1 VEDYCGVSNGN
12 WICGF
17 AKSLGTC
24 NAFVAELWG
33 VLEGLNL
40 ARVQGYG
47 TMGYRAVK
55 HCIDSEVVV
64 RVLKDSKLRNVGVGR

>member
-40 ARVQGYG
+40 ARVQGVRDYG
-47 TMGYRAVK
+47 VPGCEALYRFR
-55 HCIDSEVVV
+55 S
-64 RVLKDSKLRNVGVGR
+64 GG